1 MLVLMFLKMV
11 YQLIII
17 VVEVME
23 VEVEIIIEK
32 VVVVLLEL
40 YGDLIDNFQKQI
52 LVELHQ

>member
-1 MLVLMFLKMV
+1 MV
-11 YQLIII
+11 ETI
-17 VVEVME
+17 E

-40 YGDLIDNFQKQI
+40 FGELIDNFQKQI

>member
-1 MLVLMFLKMV
+1 
-11 YQLIII
+11 
-17 VVEVME
+17 ME

-52 LVELHQ
+52 LVDLHQ